1 MTALD
6 AVLADLL
13 AERYAGEWWMR
24 DARLHLPPPVED
36 DLAGVRR
43 RRELEIEVQSAERRK
58 RGVA

>member
-6 AVLADLL
+6 SVVAALL

-43 RRELEIEVQSAERRK
+43 RREVAREVKAAERK